1 MLDENQM
8 IQPGRSGD
16 DRDAALDTAL
26 AAADED
32 MLTAICNG
40 LDLDRGL
47 AQVARARADTAAP
60 ARIAGM
66 TGTGSLGITVAALT
80 RSEWVHV
87 VPTGMW
93 VVLAVLSVAA
103 LVVAGL
109 WLILDYWRDRPGDRA
124 PGGRRAGMGGAG
136 VRRACPGL
144 SWMVSTEPPAFAALA
159 GGLEEAGLARPGS
172 VKRDPARV
180 AQTTIEHVGLG
191 SRQDLGHDLAG
202 R

>member
-1 MLDENQM
+1 M
-8 IQPGRSGD
+8 IHPGRSGD
-16 DRDAALDTAL
+16 SGDAALDAAL

-32 MLTAICNG
+32 MLTAISNG

-47 AQVARARADTAAP
+47 AQVARARANTAAP

-87 VPTGMW
+87 APTGMW
-93 VVLAVLSVAA
+93 VVLAALSVAA
-103 LVVAGL
+103 VVVAGL
-109 WLILDYWRDRPGDRA
+109 WLILDYWRDRPGDRG

-136 VRRACPGL
+136 VRRACPGF
-144 SWMVSTEPPAFAALA
+144 SWMVSAEPPAFGAWA
-159 GGLEEAGLARPGS
+159 GGVEEAGLTRPGS

-180 AQTTIEHVGLG
+180 AQTTI
-191 SRQDLGHDLAG
+191 
-202 R
+202 